1 MVEMTVNG
9 MRCGPCARAVTEAV
23 RSIDPV
29 AAVDIDLDSK
39 LVSIDSDADISRIRA
54 AIEGAGYQV
63 ELAA

>member
-9 MRCGPCARAVTEAV
+9 MRCGPCARAVTDAV

-39 LVSIDSDADISRIRA
+39 RVSIDSDADISRIRG

-63 ELAA
+63 ELAS

>member
-9 MRCGPCARAVTEAV
+9 MRCGPCARAVTDAV
-23 RSIDPV
+23 RSIDP
-29 AAVDIDLDSK
+29 AAQVEIDLDSK
-39 LVSIDSDADISRIRA
+39 LVSIDSDADVDRIRA

>member
-1 MVEMTVNG
+1 MVELTVGG

-23 RSIDPV
+23 RSVDPV
-29 AAVDIDLDSK
+29 AGVEIDLESK
-39 LVSIDSDADISRIRA
+39 RVSIDSDAEIASIRA

>member
-1 MVEMTVNG
+1 MVELTVDG

-29 AAVDIDLDSK
+29 AGVEIDLDSK
-39 LVSIDSDADISRIRA
+39 RVSIESDADHGRIRA

>member
-29 AAVDIDLDSK
+29 AGVEIDLDSK
-39 LVSIDSDADISRIRA
+39 RVSIDSEAEVSRIQA

>member
-1 MVEMTVNG
+1 MVELTVNG

-29 AAVDIDLDSK
+29 AGVEIDLDSK
-39 LVSIDSDADISRIRA
+39 RVSIDSDADIGSIQS

-63 ELAA
+63 EYAA

>member
-1 MVEMTVNG
+1 MLEMTVNG
-9 MRCGPCARAVTEAV
+9 MRCGPCARAVTDAV
-23 RSIDPV
+23 RGIDPV
-29 AAVDIDLDSK
+29 ATVDIDLDSK

>member
-1 MVEMTVNG
+1 MVELTVGG

-23 RSIDPV
+23 RSVDPV
-29 AAVDIDLDSK
+29 AGVEIDLESK
-39 LVSIDSDADISRIRA
+39 RVSIDSDADIASIRA